1 MSLQRAALIGKSPSR
16 SFGDV
21 CATVSGM
28 APANNTI
35 PTIEANNC
43 VELIMRCSYLG
54 TLHAAALRLRSR
66 TPTNLPEKGLKIIV
80 PTMSAVSL
88 RYAFMVCPV
97 RLRRQS
103 SLPQAG
109 GGTVLAARAQ
119 MAVPRPAVI
128 ANSRQLT
135 RQERSC
141 GRYGRR
147 AESGPF
153 SDIRR
158 ECLTRFAG
166 MRSCSGGWPGAKSLP
181 AIAPRSRTMN
191 ASPRWKRRPEG
202 STWGDFGPDDQLG
215 RLNLLTPEKVRQGD
229 AEGDEIP
236 EPVYYNGYRADEHIV
251 GPADVKDAGG
261 IDLVEAKSTSQARAL
276 GVENMAQKCVQGRG
290 AMIDLHAHVGR
301 ARVLIG
307 YDELMRILDAD
318 KVEVEAGDMVLLH
331 TGFDEVLLEMRKEP
345 DPEVLRNSCAA
356 LNGRDP
362 RLLDWITR
370 SGLCALIADN
380 YAVEVFPSVRHAG
393 CCAALPLH
401 EHCLFKL
408 GVNLGE
414 LWQLSPLARW
424 LREHQRYRFLL
435 TAPPLRLPGAVGSP
449 ATPVATV

>member
-1 MSLQRAALIGKSPSR
+1 MSLQRVALIGKSPSR

-66 TPTNLPEKGLKIIV
+66 IPTNLPENGLKIIV

-147 AESGPF
+147 ARVRTLFGHPTGMPHPVCGHAVLL
-153 SDIRR
+153 RR
-158 ECLTRFAG
+158 LARGKVIVGDCAEEPDHERVAAVEAQTRGLDLGRFRAGRPAWPPQFAHAREG
-166 MRSCSGGWPGAKSLP
+166 QAGRRRSA
-181 AIAPRSRTMN
+181 
-191 ASPRWKRRPEG
+191 RRPE
-202 STWGDFGPDDQLG
+202 
-215 RLNLLTPEKVRQGD
+215 LLSQ
-229 AEGDEIP
+229 
-236 EPVYYNGYRADEHIV
+236 
-251 GPADVKDAGG
+251 PAA
-261 IDLVEAKSTSQARAL
+261 
-276 GVENMAQKCVQGRG
+276 
-290 AMIDLHAHVGR
+290 
-301 ARVLIG
+301 
-307 YDELMRILDAD
+307 
-318 KVEVEAGDMVLLH
+318 
-331 TGFDEVLLEMRKEP
+331 
-345 DPEVLRNSCAA
+345 
-356 LNGRDP
+356 
-362 RLLDWITR
+362 
-370 SGLCALIADN
+370 
-380 YAVEVFPSVRHAG
+380 
-393 CCAALPLH
+393 
-401 EHCLFKL
+401 
-408 GVNLGE
+408 
-414 LWQLSPLARW
+414 
-424 LREHQRYRFLL
+424 
-435 TAPPLRLPGAVGSP
+435 RLPRRQFAQSAAISAGAAPDATQQAPEHELP
-449 ATPVATV
+449 AVVR

>member
-1 MSLQRAALIGKSPSR
+1 MPSQRAALIGKGPSR

-43 VELIMRCSYLG
+43 VELIMRCPYLG
-54 TLHAAALRLRSR
+54 TLHAAPLRLRSR
-66 TPTNLPEKGLKIIV
+66 IPTNLPEKGLKIIV

-166 MRSCSGGWPGAKSLP
+166 MRSCSGDWPGAKSLP

-202 STWGDFGPDDQLG
+202 STWGDFGADDQLG
-215 RLNLLTPEKVRQGD
+215 RLNLLTPEKVRQGV
-229 AEGDEIP
+229 AEVREGLSFCLSLPLDYP
-236 EPVYYNGYRADEHIV
+236 GGNALNPRRYPPVLR
-251 GPADVKDAGG
+251 PTLRSK
-261 IDLVEAKSTSQARAL
+261 RP
-276 GVENMAQKCVQGRG
+276 NM
-290 AMIDLHAHVGR
+290 M
-301 ARVLIG
+301 
-307 YDELMRILDAD
+307 
-318 KVEVEAGDMVLLH
+318 LLH

-345 DPEVLRNSCAA
+345 DAEVLRNSCAA